1 MKHVGIAV
9 ILFASLCCAQ
19 EAGGFQPS
27 STNVWEQSIRKL
39 IALGEFRFM

>member
-1 MKHVGIAV
+1 MKHVGIAI

-27 STNVWEQSIRKL
+27 STNVWGAEYP
-39 IALGEFRFM
+39 